1 MKNFFQKKPDK
12 KKPKIYISP
21 LTIALLI
28 VTALCRN
35 LWPTLIAYLIGLVHE
50 CAHVAAGS
58 LLKIQT
64 DGISIMP
71 FGLSIHLKEGHIKD
85 PRKEFW
91 VCFAGPASN
100 VLMFCIAIALD
111 RRFNLHNSYL
121 DFFISCNLM
130 MFFLNI
136 LPILPLDG
144 GRMLKS
150 ALTDEWGLIK
160 AVNFTQK
167 AGIAALIVFA
177 AAMIGSFLLHQ
188 WDISWLIMFCF
199 LIYSLLSE
207 RQKNDLF
214 LMRELMCADDK
225 MKSGRIMKIKNI
237 AATPDAS
244 AIKILEKLSYHTY
257 TIVDVIGD
265 DKGKKASLTETQLIR
280 GVTELGAQAKVSDI
294 FRICS

>member
-12 KKPKIYISP
+12 RRPRFYVSP
-21 LTIALLI
+21 LAIVLLL
-28 VTALCRN
+28 VTALCKN
-35 LWPTLIAYLIGLVHE
+35 LWPTLIAYLIGLIHE
-50 CAHVAAGS
+50 SAHVVAGNF
-58 LLKIQT
+58 LKIQT

-71 FGLSIHLKEGHIKD
+71 FGLSIHLKGGHIKD

-91 VCFAGPASN
+91 ICFAGPASN
-100 VLMFCIAIALD
+100 VLMSMIGILVA
-111 RRFNLHNSYL
+111 RRFELQNSYL
-121 DFFISCNLM
+121 DFFINCNFM

-150 ALTDEWGLIK
+150 SLTDEWGLIK

-167 AGIAALIVFA
+167 VGIFAIIVFVV
-177 AAMIGSFLLHQ
+177 AMVGSFLMHK
-188 WDISWLIMFCF
+188 WDISWLIMLCF
-199 LIYSLLSE
+199 LIYSLISE
-207 RQKNDLF
+207 RQKNELF

-237 AATPDAS
+237 AASPDAL

-257 TIVDVIGD
+257 TIVDIIGE
-265 DKGKKASLTETQLIR
+265 KKEKKASLTETQLIR
-280 GVTELGAQAKVSDI
+280 GVTELGANAKVSDI
-294 FRICS
+294 FRINP